1 MSEPLSPVSAKRY
14 ARAVAYVQR
23 SARGYGNVGGGVVG
37 SGVVCEG
44 GCGCVA
50 GLDLEGRIL
59 RGPLEVASLQADHTR
74 LLQDAG

>member
-1 MSEPLSPVSAKRY
+1 M
-14 ARAVAYVQR
+14 
-23 SARGYGNVGGGVVG
+23 
-37 SGVVCEG
+37 VCEG